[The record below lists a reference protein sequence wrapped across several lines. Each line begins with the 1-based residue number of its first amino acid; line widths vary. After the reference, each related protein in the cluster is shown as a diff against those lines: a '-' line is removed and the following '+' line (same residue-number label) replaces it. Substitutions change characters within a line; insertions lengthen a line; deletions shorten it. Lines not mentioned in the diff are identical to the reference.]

1 MLKTFLSSFQ
11 ILDKSSKIKFCI
23 IIFFATIATILEIFS
38 LSSLYNLINNLLD
51 ITSVND
57 NILISGLNKILFFFN
72 LSPNIEHIIY
82 FILIIFFIKFVFFI
96 FLYFYQYSFIN
107 YLRANLSSQLLKKY
121 LNKDYIYH
129 VDQGATK
136 LMRNTDTEVAQF
148 VIGVITSML
157 VIFTEIIIIFGILY
171 LLFVVN
177 PFVLISAILV
187 LVLISSLYI
196 LFTKNYLLRLGHIRQ
211 DNSNSSLKAL
221 IESLQGI
228 KNTKIFQ
235 VEKFFIKT
243 YFEKLKKIARSNFL
257 LSLFNSIPKLG
268 LELLI
273 IFFGSSII
281 IYFNYSKNL
290 NLEVISSISLF
301 ALAAFK
307 ILPSITKFIVAIQNI
322 RFNKPSIDVISRELK
337 QTEILETKQ
346 KTGNQYLD
354 FNKEIKFSNMSFR
367 YPNSNSD
374 VLNSVNLKIKKFEK
388 IGIYGKSGSGK
399 TTFVDLLIGLFNPTN
414 GCIFIDN
421 KELNNITRSSWINKV
436 GYVPQKIY
444 LIDDSIKKNIAFGF
458 NENKV
463 NDRQVVDAAKKSN
476 SLEFIEKLSEGF
488 ETRIGENGAKVSG
501 GQAQR
506 IAIAR
511 CFYKNADLII
521 FDEPT
526 SALDEI
532 SENEIM
538 STISKLNS
546 TVVIISH
553 NKELLQFC
561 DKIYELK
568 DKNLNLIK

>member
-1 MLKTFLSSFQ
+1 M
-11 ILDKSSKIKFCI
+11 
-23 IIFFATIATILEIFS
+23 
-38 LSSLYNLINNLLD
+38 
-51 ITSVND
+51 
-57 NILISGLNKILFFFN
+57 
-72 LSPNIEHIIY
+72 
-82 FILIIFFIKFVFFI
+82 
-96 FLYFYQYSFIN
+96 
-107 YLRANLSSQLLKKY
+107 
-121 LNKDYIYH
+121 
-129 VDQGATK
+129 
-136 LMRNTDTEVAQF
+136 
-148 VIGVITSML
+148 
-157 VIFTEIIIIFGILY
+157 
-171 LLFVVN
+171 
-177 PFVLISAILV
+177 
-187 LVLISSLYI
+187 
-196 LFTKNYLLRLGHIRQ
+196 
-211 DNSNSSLKAL
+211 
-221 IESLQGI
+221 
-228 KNTKIFQ
+228 
-235 VEKFFIKT
+235 
-243 YFEKLKKIARSNFL
+243 
-257 LSLFNSIPKLG
+257 
-268 LELLI
+268 
-273 IFFGSSII
+273 
-281 IYFNYSKNL
+281 
-290 NLEVISSISLF
+290 
-301 ALAAFK
+301 
-307 ILPSITKFIVAIQNI
+307 PSITKFIVAIQNI

-488 ETRIGENGAKVSG
+488 ETSIGENGAKVSG

>member
-1 MLKTFLSSFQ
+1 
-11 ILDKSSKIKFCI
+11 
-23 IIFFATIATILEIFS
+23 
-38 LSSLYNLINNLLD
+38 
-51 ITSVND
+51 
-57 NILISGLNKILFFFN
+57 
-72 LSPNIEHIIY
+72 
-82 FILIIFFIKFVFFI
+82 
-96 FLYFYQYSFIN
+96 
-107 YLRANLSSQLLKKY
+107 
-121 LNKDYIYH
+121 
-129 VDQGATK
+129 
-136 LMRNTDTEVAQF
+136 
-148 VIGVITSML
+148 
-157 VIFTEIIIIFGILY
+157 
-171 LLFVVN
+171 
-177 PFVLISAILV
+177 
-187 LVLISSLYI
+187 
-196 LFTKNYLLRLGHIRQ
+196 
-211 DNSNSSLKAL
+211 
-221 IESLQGI
+221 
-228 KNTKIFQ
+228 
-235 VEKFFIKT
+235 
-243 YFEKLKKIARSNFL
+243 
-257 LSLFNSIPKLG
+257 
-268 LELLI
+268 
-273 IFFGSSII
+273 
-281 IYFNYSKNL
+281 
-290 NLEVISSISLF
+290 
-301 ALAAFK
+301 
-307 ILPSITKFIVAIQNI
+307 
-322 RFNKPSIDVISRELK
+322 
-337 QTEILETKQ
+337 
-346 KTGNQYLD
+346 
-354 FNKEIKFSNMSFR
+354 MSFR